1 MNTMEEQLWSYID
14 GTCSDEERKAIDIL
28 IANNPAYRAK
38 FEELLSF
45 DQELAKMEAEEPSMG
60 FTYKVME
67 EIRAENARQ
76 PLKAQINKNII
87 RGIGGFF
94 ILTISLLLIYV
105 LSTLHLTPVSLSVHL
120 PDSLHLPTLKNY
132 FTGPVLQVFFFLDA
146 VLALFL
152 ADAWMRRRKKNVQ
165 TGIK

>member
-1 MNTMEEQLWSYID
+1 MEERLWSYID
-14 GTCSDEERKAIDIL
+14 GACSDEERKAIDML
-28 IANNPAYRAK
+28 ITNDAAYRSK

-45 DQELAKMEAEEPSMG
+45 DQELMKIEPDEPSMG

-67 EIRAENARQ
+67 GIRAENARQ

-165 TGIK
+165 TGVK